1 MLEWPWFPSQ
11 ASKCSSILWWPSP
24 GFSLFDRHSQFES
37 PVTCNCTCEI
47 DVKAVPCEIPSW
59 GGELLKLAVT
69 LGIGVAIGLGRIT
82 LRVVLTGCRFL
93 GDLAYWLSGG
103 ESIAPARVSDTGV
116 GEGLQR
122 SIPGVS
128 FNPSGAENRDRA
140 QEQLALLRRRREGG
154 Q

>member
-1 MLEWPWFPSQ
+1 
-11 ASKCSSILWWPSP
+11 
-24 GFSLFDRHSQFES
+24 
-37 PVTCNCTCEI
+37 
-47 DVKAVPCEIPSW
+47 VKAVPCEIPSW

-122 SIPGVS
+122 STPGVS